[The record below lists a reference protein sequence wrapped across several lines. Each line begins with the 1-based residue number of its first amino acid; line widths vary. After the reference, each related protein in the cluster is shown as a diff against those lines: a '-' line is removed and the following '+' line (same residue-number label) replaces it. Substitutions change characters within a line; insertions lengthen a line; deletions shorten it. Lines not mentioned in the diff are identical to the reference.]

1 MELIIDAN
9 VLISALISP
18 EGKTRE
24 IIFAY
29 DIKFYAPE
37 FLFTEIEE
45 HKEEI
50 LKKSRLS
57 DDEFDLALNLLK
69 SRIIL
74 VPFTDFRKFI
84 SRAIRTSPDP
94 DDIEYIA
101 LALSEDT
108 IIWTDDKD
116 LKKQTKVKIIST
128 TELIE
133 KLKIISSKD
142 LLLG

>member
-37 FLFTEIEE
+37 FLFIEIDE

-57 DDEFDLALNLLK
+57 DDEFGLALNLLK
-69 SRIIL
+69 TRIIL

-84 SRAIRTSPDP
+84 SRAIRASPDV
-94 DDIEYIA
+94 DDIEYFA
-101 LALSEDT
+101 LALSEDI

-128 TELIE
+128 TELIA
-133 KLKIISSKD
+133 KFDQIN
-142 LLLG
+142 